1 MVGLIKK
8 NKMKKL
14 IVSLVV
20 IAFTLQSCS
29 TCHSRRRAQNRKWYV
44 EVGAKKYVNKKIKSI
59 QTQLVIN

>member
-14 IVSLVV
+14 VVSLVV
-20 IAFTLQSCS
+20 ITFTLQSCS

-44 EVGAKKYVNKKIKSI
+44 EVGAKKCIDKKIQCAI
-59 QTQLVIN
+59 MG

>member
-1 MVGLIKK
+1 MEKLLI
-8 NKMKKL
+8 
-14 IVSLVV
+14 SLVV

-44 EVGAKKYVNKKIKSI
+44 EVGAKKCIDKKIKSI